1 MIDYTIAPEDCRF
14 GELRLDCQL
23 TLILGGQEPAAPLE
37 EGHLWLLPSVDVG
50 HVHQSLHAHLL
61 AHLSYSLGPSD
72 VHILKGIV
80 PSFPGS
86 PQLNKNDSD
95 CRIRMFKLITKLM
108 TMLEWATAL
117 LIESSSLSSRGV
129 KRT

>member
-61 AHLSYSLGPSD
+61 AYLGYPLGPSD
-72 VHILKGIV
+72 IHILKGII
-80 PSFPGS
+80 PSFPGA
-86 PQLNKNDSD
+86 PQLNKNDSG
-95 CRIRMFKLITKLM
+95 CRIGMFKLTKLM

>member
-86 PQLNKNDSD
+86 PQLNKNDSG
-95 CRIRMFKLITKLM
+95 CRIGMFKLTKLM

>member
-1 MIDYTIAPEDCRF
+1 MIAPEDCRLR
-14 GELRLDCQL
+14 ELRLDCQL

-129 KRT
+129 KST